1 MKPQK
6 AKRRSEI
13 SMDAKKIIK
22 GRRIL
27 IVDDEKDILETLI
40 EILAECKIDS
50 ASSYEEAKGMLEKN
64 TYDLVVLD
72 IMGVDGYGLLKISR
86 ERNIPA
92 LMLTANAMTPEDL
105 KRSAEE
111 GASYFAPKE
120 KMENIETYLADIV
133 DSIEKK
139 QSPWKRMFN
148 RLEGY
153 YTKRFNGTD
162 WRDKENKFWDDKVRY
177 RIS

>member
-1 MKPQK
+1 
-6 AKRRSEI
+6 
-13 SMDAKKIIK
+13 MDAKKIIK
-22 GRRIL
+22 GKKIL

-40 EILAECKIDS
+40 EILLECKID
-50 ASSYEEAKGMLEKN
+50 AATSYEDAKTMLEKN
-64 TYDLVVLD
+64 TYDLAVFD
-72 IMGVDGYGLLKISR
+72 IMGVDGYGLLKISQ
-86 ERNIPA
+86 ERNIPT
-92 LMLTANAMTPEDL
+92 LMLTANALTPEDL

-120 KMENIETYLADIV
+120 KMYDIETYLADII

-139 QSPWKRMFN
+139 QNPWKRMFN

-153 YTKRFNGTD
+153 YTKNFNGTD
-162 WRDKENKFWDDKVRY
+162 WRDKEKKFWDEKVKY